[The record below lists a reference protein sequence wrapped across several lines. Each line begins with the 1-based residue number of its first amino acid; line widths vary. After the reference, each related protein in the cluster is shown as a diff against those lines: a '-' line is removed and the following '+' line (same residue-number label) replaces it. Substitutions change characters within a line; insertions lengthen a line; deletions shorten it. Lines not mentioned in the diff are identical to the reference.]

1 MMVMPFQFLDKNGV
15 NAIPVNFLP
24 AKEQPTEVRF
34 EMADGIAVV
43 MTTVR
48 YAGTMLPQHSHK
60 YPHISVIASGSVGV
74 WKDGVHIGEFAAKS
88 HLVIEANAK
97 HLFITLAD
105 DTTTLCIHN
114 VGRHGEIEMIEEHQI
129 VDGPAT

>member
-1 MMVMPFQFLDKNGV
+1 MPFGTFDGIREITGINGYQ
-15 NAIPVNFLP
+15 P
-24 AKEQPTEVRF
+24 ASEQPTEVRF

-43 MTTVR
+43 MTTVPK
-48 YAGTMLPQHSHK
+48 AGTILPQHSHK

-74 WKDGVHIGEFAAKS
+74 WKDGVHIGEFAAKDY
-88 HLVIEANAK
+88 LVIEANAK
-97 HLFITLAD
+97 HLFVTRTN

-114 VGRHGEIEMIEEHQI
+114 VSRHGEIEMIEEHQI